1 MWTECFRTCF
11 TQELKF
17 KHIEMWHFHTR
28 IWSTCEKAQMNLCNS
43 HLETC
48 QFHIFP
54 LNRRSKNFGHW
65 WRCWNWFNSESL
77 LTSVA
82 VFYWG
87 LQFRHST
94 GKSWHFLKPSWLRN
108 RIQSVQ
114 RRDSGCEATLCR
126 CRLNIFH
133 AVITS
138 VETLWAVKQFCR
150 RRCCAVTCSTSC
162 KRPGVTSVETPVS
175 ESVPPCEDYYS
186 TSIEAAARSD
196 PRSKPPSRRLS
207 ANTLHLQ
214 PTSDPHMLPAQK
226 QPEALWA
233 PSQSFNKQS
242 DCVPV
247 EAQTRLQGMFDTRLH
262 RVSKCS

>member
-1 MWTECFRTCF
+1 MKVLKLVEKWTSSHQCCCILLTFPIQAFNWEIWMFSDAELTTKPHLMWPKTR
-11 TQELKF
+11 LR
-17 KHIEMWHFHTR
+17 MWSCSVVTY
-28 IWSTCEKAQMNLCNS
+28 QL
-43 HLETC
+43 
-48 QFHIFP
+48 FP
-54 LNRRSKNFGHW
+54 LNIIH
-65 WRCWNWFNSESL
+65 
-77 LTSVA
+77 V
-82 VFYWG
+82 
-87 LQFRHST
+87 
-94 GKSWHFLKPSWLRN
+94 
-108 RIQSVQ
+108 
-114 RRDSGCEATLCR
+114 
-126 CRLNIFH
+126 
-133 AVITS
+133 VITS
-138 VETLWAVKQFCR
+138 VKTLWAVKQFCR
-150 RRCCAVTCSTSC
+150 RRRCAVTCSTSC

-186 TSIEAAARSD
+186 MSIEAAARSD

-214 PTSDPHMLPAQK
+214 PTSEPRMLPVQK